1 MAKRKK
7 RNVKEK
13 DNHFLIQLWGVLL
26 ILISILGIGKY
37 GPAGRIISSFA
48 LFLVGN
54 LYLLLL
60 VAILLLGM
68 YMVVKEENDGNI
80 FNDY

>member
-7 RNVKEK
+7 RNAKEK

-60 VAILLLGM
+60 VAYKHFFPAFFIVFAIL
-68 YMVVKEENDGNI
+68 N
-80 FNDY
+80 